1 MKFKGRVY
9 IICPSSR
16 PVTFA
21 VMARPTS
28 LVIPV
33 CLNDELVEMQQKRKQ
48 KKEVK

>member
-9 IICPSSR
+9 IVRPSSR

-28 LVIPV
+28 LVIPI
-33 CLNDELVEMQQKRKQ
+33 CLNGELVEMQQKRKQ
-48 KKEVK
+48 KGSK